1 MNRDVRA
8 ILAPLVA
15 FVVLLVIA
23 VQTFGALRA
32 NGAWSRPHRRGHAAV
47 VTLDD
52 PFGATSLM
60 LLHPDPELPA
70 GGLRDPFVIGGA
82 PAPVVRATG
91 PARPRPAPTPPAPE
105 RPVLTAIV
113 FDADPRALVRW
124 KGREWTVRKG
134 GLFDEFQVLD
144 ITREQ
149 VSLSRGSE
157 TLVLQRKPQGD

>member
-1 MNRDVRA
+1 MNRDLRGL
-8 ILAPLVA
+8 LAPLVA
-15 FVVLLVIA
+15 IVVFGVVF
-23 VQTFGALRA
+23 VQTYGALRSS
-32 NGAWSRPHRRGHAAV
+32 GAWGASTHRRAAIV
-47 VTLDD
+47 VPDD
-52 PFGATSLM
+52 PFGGVNA
-60 LLHPDPELPA
+60 LLLRAQPA
-70 GGLRDPFVIGGA
+70 LDAGMLRDPFATGAA
-82 PAPVVRATG
+82 PAPVAQVTG
-91 PARPRPAPTPPAPE
+91 PVKPRPVPPPPAPE

-113 FDADPRALVRW
+113 FDSDPRALVRW